1 MRTSRSV
8 ATAVVAALALAV
20 AGVGAVRNAAPASA
34 SARPPDAP
42 LEIDRVVADRAP
54 LVAAAATNTGAG
66 YWLFLRDGAVVPFGD
81 ARAFSQAASVP
92 PGAPVV
98 GAAATS
104 DSNGYWQLRSDG
116 GVFAFG
122 DARFYGSARGLRLNQ
137 ATIGLTATSTGQG
150 YWLLAR
156 DGGIFSYGDAHF
168 YGSTGSLKLNRP
180 IISMAA
186 TPTGHGYWLLASD
199 GGIFSYGDA
208 HFYGSTGSLKLNQPI
223 VAMAATPTGHGYWL
237 LASDG
242 GIFSYG
248 DAQFYGSVAATV
260 PGGVRAIVAAPAGG
274 GYWLFTGH
282 GGVLAFGRAAPLGT
296 VIRPHAG
303 TSPRPRVAYYG
314 DSLVTQSE
322 TDLALLGNLGH
333 WDVSLHDFP
342 GTALCDYLDQM
353 SSDAVNAPPDVAV
366 IAFSGNALTPCM
378 FGPGRTF
385 LADPAIAVRY
395 HESAE
400 VAVALFAAEGTRVVL
415 VGGPPFYGSEGE
427 SGVNRAYMAVA
438 AEHPHA
444 AEFADA
450 GAAVAGPGRKWV
462 KTLPC
467 LPYETS
473 AMGCRGGQII
483 VRAPDTVHFCPGQ
496 AIVTSTWRMLCPVW
510 SSGAWRY
517 SMGLTA
523 GATAGLRESP

>member
-98 GAAATS
+98 GAATTS

-180 IISMAA
+180 IIS
-186 TPTGHGYWLLASD
+186 
-199 GGIFSYGDA
+199 
-208 HFYGSTGSLKLNQPI
+208 
-223 VAMAATPTGHGYWL
+223 MAATPTGHGYWL